1 MASLLNEQLLRGV
14 HPGLVLLAKTWQ
26 VQLGFDVKVLAG
38 VRTDV
43 EQAALYAQ
51 GRLSSVPGP
60 VVTFAA
66 DATKSPHGMRWVAG
80 RSLGCAMDV
89 CPVDAAGKRWDNSDL
104 YEEMAHW
111 AYRRDNIVWGGRWK
125 TLVDKAH
132 WELLNWKDYPPAS
145 TAKPPD
151 MTLVRDESV

>member
-1 MASLLNEQLLRGV
+1 MGKLLHEERLRGV

-26 VQLGFDVKVLAG
+26 IQLAFDVKVTAG

-51 GRLSSVPGP
+51 GRTVPGP
-60 VVTFAA
+60 IVTNAA
-66 DATKSPHGMRWVAG
+66 DASKSPHGMRWVAG
-80 RSLGCAMDV
+80 RALGCAMDV
-89 CPVDAAGKRWDNSDL
+89 SPTDEHGNIWENPDA
-104 YEEMAHW
+104 YEEMATW

-125 TLVDKAH
+125 SLVDKPH
-132 WELLNWKDYPPAS
+132 WELMAWSSYPPAS

-151 MTLVRDESV
+151 MSGART